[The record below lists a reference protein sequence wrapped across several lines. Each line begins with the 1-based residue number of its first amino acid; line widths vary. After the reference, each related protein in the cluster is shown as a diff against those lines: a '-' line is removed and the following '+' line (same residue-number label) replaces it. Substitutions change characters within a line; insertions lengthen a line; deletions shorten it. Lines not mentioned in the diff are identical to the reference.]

1 MSLQL
6 ASFINRDEITA
17 EKSKMTKKA
26 SNVDQNEYNQF
37 GALNTNALNNNDF
50 ETNIEMVGIHI
61 MSAGGIVMLVFI
73 IFMIIVAWRCC
84 KKKNR
89 KKIMH
94 FICVKKCKYSE
105 DPDERSENTDMAR
118 HNHRQV
124 QEVPL
129 DVNRLVELSNQLAL
143 NNAVAQVQSQSRA
156 ASSTNLS
163 TVATVETPVNM

>member
-1 MSLQL
+1 
-6 ASFINRDEITA
+6 
-17 EKSKMTKKA
+17 MTKKA

-105 DPDERSENTDMAR
+105 DPDERYENTDMAR

-143 NNAVAQVQSQSRA
+143 NNAVAQVQSQSRTT
-156 ASSTNLS
+156 SSTNQLLRWKIQS
-163 TVATVETPVNM
+163 TCKKSLKAKSTTEKE